1 MGSLVLATTQSS
13 TSLLQVHLVFNM
25 VKELITIEM
34 ERDSLQQKWGF
45 TVQGGKDVSLT
56 AKIASVKRFSPADR
70 AGLEKMDYVWTVN
83 GKEVFNMTQ
92 PQITKEIVGSQLK
105 MVLQVERGTFIVP
118 SFDEIWPQAGKERL
132 GKGSKRMGME
142 YILEAMQHHGLGHL
156 PQPDNF
162 TTCGRLGIEVNQYNN
177 PIEVY
182 SDDTIED
189 MREEKVV
196 LDHPEVADKLL
207 KSNAKKH
214 EHQMN
219 PIAMQKLK
227 ADKFD
232 PKRSSV
238 MAAINASERPS
249 GIPGV

>member
-1 MGSLVLATTQSS
+1 MG
-13 TSLLQVHLVFNM
+13 
-25 VKELITIEM
+25 KELITINL
-34 ERDSLQQKWGF
+34 ERDNMQQKWGF
-45 TVQGGKDVSLT
+45 TVQGGADVSLT

-92 PQITKEIVGSQLK
+92 PAITKEIVSSGLT
-105 MVLQVERGTFIVP
+105 MVIQIERGTFIVP
-118 SFDEIWPQAGKERL
+118 SFDEIWPQAGKERP
-132 GKGSKRMGME
+132 GDAKRRRMGID
-142 YILEAMQHHGLGHL
+142 YILDAMQHHGLGHL

-177 PIEVY
+177 PIECY

-196 LDHPEVADKLL
+196 LDHPEVADKII
-207 KSNAKKH
+207 KTNTQKH
-214 EHQMN
+214 ESAKVN
-219 PIAMQKLK
+219 PVAMQKLQG
-227 ADKFD
+227 FD

-238 MAAINASERPS
+238 LMAINATEKV
-249 GIPGV
+249 PGV

>member
-1 MGSLVLATTQSS
+1 MPEGLSDA
-13 TSLLQVHLVFNM
+13 
-25 VKELITIEM
+25 LI
-34 ERDSLQQKWGF
+34 
-45 TVQGGKDVSLT
+45 
-56 AKIASVKRFSPADR
+56 AA
-70 AGLEKMDYVWTVN
+70 
-83 GKEVFNMTQ
+83 MT
-92 PQITKEIVGSQLK
+92 E
-105 MVLQVERGTFIVP
+105 
-118 SFDEIWPQAGKERL
+118 ERL
-132 GKGSKRMGME
+132 GSNLSAFNFWAAIGFIWCSCFFA
-142 YILEAMQHHGLGHL
+142 L
-156 PQPDNF
+156 NF

-219 PIAMQKLK
+219 PIAAQKLK

>member
-1 MGSLVLATTQSS
+1 
-13 TSLLQVHLVFNM
+13 M

-45 TVQGGKDVSLT
+45 TIQGGADLSLT
-56 AKIASVKRFSPADR
+56 TKIASVKRFSPADR
-70 AGLEKMDYVWTVN
+70 AGLEKMDYLWTVN
-83 GKEVFNMTQ
+83 GKEVFKQTQ
-92 PQITKEIVGSQLK
+92 PQVTNAIVSAQLTLT
-105 MVLQVERGTFIVP
+105 LQVERGTFIVP
-118 SFDEIWPQAGKERL
+118 SFDEIWPQAGKDGIRG
-132 GKGSKRMGME
+132 GKGSKMRMSYD
-142 YILEAMQHHGLGHL
+142 YILDAMQHHGLGHL

-189 MREEKVV
+189 MREEKVI
-196 LDHPEVADKLL
+196 LDHPEVADKII

-214 EHQMN
+214 TDKAQMN
-219 PIAMQKLK
+219 PIAAQKLK
-227 ADKFD
+227 VDKFD

-238 MAAINASERPS
+238 LMAINATER
-249 GIPGV
+249 V

>member
-1 MGSLVLATTQSS
+1 
-13 TSLLQVHLVFNM
+13 M

-34 ERDSLQQKWGF
+34 ERDNLQQKWGF
-45 TVQGGKDVSLT
+45 TVQGGLDLSLT

-70 AGLEKMDYVWTVN
+70 AGLEKMDYVFTVN
-83 GKEVFNMTQ
+83 AKEVFDMTQ
-92 PQITKEIVGSQLK
+92 PEITKAILNSQLK
-105 MVLQVERGTFIVP
+105 LVLQVERGTFIVP
-118 SFDEIWPQAGKERL
+118 SFDEIWPQPGKERY
-132 GKGSKRMGME
+132 SKARNRMGYD
-142 YILEAMQHHGLGHL
+142 YIIEAMQHHGLGHL

-189 MREEKVV
+189 MREEKVI
-196 LDHPEVADKLL
+196 LDHPEVADKIV

-214 EHQMN
+214 QDKAQMN
-219 PIAMQKLK
+219 PIAAQKLK
-227 ADKFD
+227 VDKFD

-238 MAAINASERPS
+238 LMAINASER
-249 GIPGV
+249 IPGMGV

>member
-1 MGSLVLATTQSS
+1 MG
-13 TSLLQVHLVFNM
+13 
-25 VKELITIEM
+25 
-34 ERDSLQQKWGF
+34 
-45 TVQGGKDVSLT
+45 
-56 AKIASVKRFSPADR
+56 
-70 AGLEKMDYVWTVN
+70 
-83 GKEVFNMTQ
+83 
-92 PQITKEIVGSQLK
+92 
-105 MVLQVERGTFIVP
+105 RGTFVVP
-118 SFDEIWPQAGKERL
+118 SFDEIWPQPGKERA
-132 GKGSKRMGME
+132 GKARTRMGYD

-207 KSNAKKH
+207 KSNAKK
-214 EHQMN
+214 
-219 PIAMQKLK
+219 LK

-238 MAAINASERPS
+238 MAAINASKRPS

>member
-1 MGSLVLATTQSS
+1 MGTNA
-13 TSLLQVHLVFNM
+13 
-25 VKELITIEM
+25 I
-34 ERDSLQQKWGF
+34 
-45 TVQGGKDVSLT
+45 VSAQLT
-56 AKIASVKRFSPADR
+56 WA
-70 AGLEKMDYVWTVN
+70 
-83 GKEVFNMTQ
+83 
-92 PQITKEIVGSQLK
+92 
-105 MVLQVERGTFIVP
+105 LQVERGTFIVP
-118 SFDEIWPQAGKERL
+118 SFDEIWPQAGKDGIRG
-132 GKGSKRMGME
+132 GKGARTRMGYD

-249 GIPGV
+249 GISGV